1 MDFKSLHY
9 PLSVAEH
16 KRISIAAEKLNIK
29 QPSLSK
35 YIKTLEDSIGAPIFE
50 KQGQE
55 LVITYAGERYLNWA
69 KKILPL
75 IYNLN
80 KISLLEK
87 EAVMRVVCPSAQ
99 STFINPFALHYFW
112 GKYPNIYVEVKEAA
126 DPEEILLSGEA
137 DLALLNFKSEHS
149 GYSAEFLAS
158 KEIILATSL
167 AHPVKRYAVWK
178 EGCRYPVVDVA
189 LLRNE
194 NYIELRLEQASKQS
208 VETFLKEHNIILNR
222 IMQTDNIQQAVRTA
236 AAAGAVCFVPE
247 QLIRQYTFP
256 EKIAKYSL
264 GESFKMKLYLA
275 YNQTGGVKEHIFYLA
290 ELLRGFLIS

>member
-9 PLSVAEH
+9 PLTVAEH
-16 KRISIAAEKLNIK
+16 KSISIAAEKLNIK

-80 KISLLEK
+80 KLSILQK
-87 EAVMRVVCPSAQ
+87 EAVIRIVCPIAQ

-112 GKYPNIYVEVKEAA
+112 GKYPNIYVELKEAA
-126 DPEEILLSGEA
+126 DPEKMLLAGEA
-137 DLALLNFKSEHS
+137 DLALLNFKPEHPENN
-149 GYSAEFLAS
+149 AEFLAAN
-158 KEIILATSL
+158 EIVLATSL
-167 AHPVKRYAVWK
+167 AHPVRRYAVWK
-178 EGCRYPVVDVA
+178 EGCRYPVVDVT

-194 NYIELRLEQASKQS
+194 NYIELRLEQVSKQII
-208 VETFLKEHNIILNR
+208 EMFLKEHNIILNR
-222 IMQTDNIQQAVRTA
+222 VMQTDNIQQAVRTA

-247 QLIRQYTFP
+247 QLIRQSTFP

-264 GESFKMKLYLA
+264 GASFKMDLYLA
-275 YNQTGGVKEHIFYLA
+275 YNQADGGNHISYLA
-290 ELLRGFLIS
+290 ELLRSFLIS

>member
-9 PLSVAEH
+9 PLAVAEH
-16 KRISIAAEKLNIK
+16 KSVSIAAEKLNIK

-55 LVITYAGERYLNWA
+55 LVITYVGERYLNWA

-80 KISLLEK
+80 KLSLLEK
-87 EAVMRVVCPSAQ
+87 EAVVRVVCPMAQ

-112 GKYPNIYVEVKEAA
+112 GKYPNIYVELKEVA
-126 DPEEILLSGEA
+126 DPEKMLLSGKA
-137 DLALLNFKSEHS
+137 DLALLNFKTEHS
-149 GYSAEFLAS
+149 GYSAEFLAD
-158 KEIILATSL
+158 KEIVLATSVT
-167 AHPVKRYAVWK
+167 HPVRRYAVWK

-194 NYIELRLEQASKQS
+194 NYIELRLEQAPKQI

-222 IMQTDNIQQAVRTA
+222 VMQTDNIQQAVRTA
-236 AAAGAVCFVPE
+236 AASGAVCFIPE

-264 GESFKMKLYLA
+264 GASFKMELYLA
-275 YNQTGGVKEHIFYLA
+275 YSQTGGGKAHISYLA
-290 ELLRGFLIS
+290 ELLTSFLIS